1 MMINNI
7 IIFNYY
13 IIEFNINIVSSTSLH
28 TVLIYS
34 LLYYIID
41 KLVGHFDGW
50 NYMCKV
56 CVINMID

>member
-28 TVLIYS
+28 TVLVYT
-34 LLYYIID
+34 LLYYTIN
-41 KLVGHFDGW
+41 KLVGNFDG
-50 NYMCKV
+50 
-56 CVINMID
+56 

>member
-13 IIEFNINIVSSTSLH
+13 IIEFNINIISSISLH
-28 TVLIYS
+28 TVLIYT

-41 KLVGHFDGW
+41 KLVGHFDG
-50 NYMCKV
+50 
-56 CVINMID
+56 